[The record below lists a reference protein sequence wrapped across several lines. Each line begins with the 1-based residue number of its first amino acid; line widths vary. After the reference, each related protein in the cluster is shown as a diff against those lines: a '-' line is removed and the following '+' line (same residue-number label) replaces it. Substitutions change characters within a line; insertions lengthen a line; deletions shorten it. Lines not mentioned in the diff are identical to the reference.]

1 MNIKKIVIVVAS
13 VSLALLLVFFLKNK
27 QQPAVQAAD
36 FLPADVLFYA
46 EQHEFTEMYNTFF
59 DSPLGKSLLNLDYRT
74 IETELGGTE
83 HTIRAAERFW
93 RKITTTLEDPGFNEL
108 LGKEFCMALFPANS
122 FSPENPAQAL
132 EERLLL
138 IAKPRHNAKFLQLL
152 APLFSK
158 DIKQSTVQYG
168 AHTIN
173 RYQIDASSRLS
184 TVTVQG
190 LILAGFDERL
200 VRKSI
205 DSYDERNNILSKNK
219 EFQRLRKNFK
229 NAKLFV
235 YFSVPALFDQGC
247 MIAENLPPK
256 HREEFLS
263 LLKQWE
269 GWGAAA
275 YGAWHEKGLLTDKV
289 EILFDKSSL
298 DSGIAKLCGVPKAEN
313 KTLAMVP
320 SDTLFY
326 YWVNFLNP
334 LDMWNIYS
342 ERVTRQEPHAFDVLR
357 QELRDGGDVEIE
369 EVLGMIDNEFALIV
383 RDVGQDGIPLPRAA
397 AIIQLTQPE
406 QFLEVFNKLLAEA
419 DIPMSDKK
427 YKGEVITYW
436 GLAPQG
442 GFQPAFTLLDNY
454 LLLSNSI
461 DLVQQIVDLGKEP
474 TESLL
479 KSTAIEELGGKLLE
493 KNNSATYIHIALLA
507 DALKELAKWGG
518 DMAILQGPEMARKAE
533 IMVDRLI
540 LPVLDGVSMYKQ
552 FGSRSFI
559 TDDSIVLES
568 VTTVVE

>member
-1 MNIKKIVIVVAS
+1 M
-13 VSLALLLVFFLKNK
+13 
-27 QQPAVQAAD
+27 QAAD

-46 EQHEFTEMYNTFF
+46 EQHEFTEMYNKFF
-59 DSPLGKSLLNLDYRT
+59 DSPLGKSLANLDYRT
-74 IETELGGTE
+74 IETELGRTE
-83 HTIRAAERFW
+83 NTIRAAERFW
-93 RKITTTLEDPGFNEL
+93 KKITTTFEDPGFDQL
-108 LGKEFCMALFPANS
+108 LGKEFCMALFPAKS
-122 FSPENPAQAL
+122 FSPKNPAQAL

-138 IAKPRHNAKFLQLL
+138 IAKPRHNAQFLQLL

-173 RYQIDASSRLS
+173 RYQIDKHSRLS
-184 TVTVQG
+184 TATVQG

-205 DSYDERNNILSKNK
+205 DSYDERKNILSKNK
-219 EFQRLRKNFK
+219 DFQRLRKNFK
-229 NAKLFV
+229 GAKLFV
-235 YFSVPALFDQGC
+235 YSSVPALFDQGC
-247 MIAENLPPK
+247 MIAENLPLEHQK
-256 HREEFLS
+256 EFLS

-275 YGAWHEKGLLTDKV
+275 YGAWHEKGLVTDKV
-289 EILFDKSSL
+289 EILFDKSNL
-298 DSGIAKLCGVPKAEN
+298 DGGIAKLCNVPQAEN

-320 SDTLFY
+320 ADTLFY
-326 YWVNFLNP
+326 YWANFLNL
-334 LDMWNIYS
+334 LDMWDIYS
-342 ERVTRQEPHAFDVLR
+342 GRVTRQQPHAFDVLR

-369 EVLGMIDNEFALIV
+369 EVLGMIDNEFAVIV
-383 RDVGQDGIPLPRAA
+383 RDVGLDGIPLPRAA
-397 AIIQLTQPE
+397 AIIQLKQPE
-406 QFLEVFNKLLAEA
+406 QFLGVFNKLLAEA
-419 DIPMSDKK
+419 DIPMSNKK
-427 YKGEVITYW
+427 YKDKVITYW

-474 TESLL
+474 SASLL
-479 KSTAIEELGGKLLE
+479 KSAAIEELGGKLLE
-493 KNNSATYIHIALLA
+493 KNNSATYIHVALFA
-507 DALKELAKWGG
+507 DALKELAKWAG
-518 DMAILQGPEMARKAE
+518 DMAILQGPEMAHKAE
-533 IMVDRLI
+533 ILVDRLI

-552 FGSRSFI
+552 LGSRSII